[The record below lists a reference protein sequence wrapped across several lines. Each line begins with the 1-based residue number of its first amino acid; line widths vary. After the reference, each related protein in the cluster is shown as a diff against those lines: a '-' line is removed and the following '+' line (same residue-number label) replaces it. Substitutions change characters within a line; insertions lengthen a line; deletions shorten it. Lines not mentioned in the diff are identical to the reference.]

1 MSIIVPLE
9 GFGGGSNPLNFK
21 VVGNPQPSNPA
32 ENTIWVN
39 TIVDITS
46 WHFGAEEP
54 NVYNIQP
61 IADSDPWN
69 LTCPDDPKAGKI
81 INFTIPKTVSGT
93 LEAIRLYHAGKDKMY
108 CVRQFDGS
116 VAAAW
121 PAGAKVSVMLS
132 DETYK
137 IGDWVGNGTARILAW
152 EEYYHKEGTVWI
164 LTGTSSS
171 TAFNALKKNGITVYP
186 ISAKQYVGGAWLDKT
201 AKSYQGGA
209 WTEWWNGVL
218 FENADQYED
227 ITGGWVKGTSY
238 GNAGTTATIDDTGI
252 KLSTVS
258 GSFINV
264 ETVNKIDLSGHST
277 LHVDATVTSRTSS
290 SANYLW
296 LAYTESS
303 GQAIHDS
310 AAVPKASA
318 KVTALGNVTL
328 SLDVSTVDGEYFVV
342 FGASVGGMGVTV
354 NKIWLE

>member
-1 MSIIVPLE
+1 MIFNVS
-9 GFGGGSNPLNFK
+9 GGGGTALNFR
-21 VVGNPQPSNPA
+21 VVGGTTAPTNPA
-32 ENTIWVN
+32 ENCIWVN
-39 TIVDITS
+39 TDTPITS
-46 WHFGAEEP
+46 WIFYATEPSPAE
-54 NVYNIQP
+54 
-61 IADSDPWN
+61 
-69 LTCPDDPKAGKI
+69 AGK
-81 INFTIPKTVSGT
+81 
-93 LEAIRLYHAGKDKMY
+93 
-108 CVRQFDGS
+108 
-116 VAAAW
+116 
-121 PAGAKVSVMLS
+121 
-132 DETYK
+132 
-137 IGDWVGNGTARILAW
+137 
-152 EEYYHKEGTVWI
+152 VWI
-164 LTGTSSS
+164 STGTSS
-171 TAFNALKKNGITVYP
+171 TVEFNALKKNGIQVYP

-227 ITGGWVKGTSY
+227 ITGGWVKGASY

-277 LHVDATVTSRTSS
+277 LYVDATVTSRTSS

>member
-1 MSIIVPLE
+1 MIMNMV
-9 GFGGGSNPLNFK
+9 GGGGAGLNFK
-21 VVGNPQPSNPA
+21 IVGGTVQPENPK
-32 ENTIWVN
+32 ENTILVDTDT
-39 TIVDITS
+39 TITGWS
-46 WHFGAEEP
+46 FSAA
-54 NVYNIQP
+54 QP
-61 IADSDPWN
+61 ENP
-69 LTCPDDPKAGKI
+69 T
-81 INFTIPKTVSGT
+81 
-93 LEAIRLYHAGKDKMY
+93 
-108 CVRQFDGS
+108 
-116 VAAAW
+116 
-121 PAGAKVSVMLS
+121 
-132 DETYK
+132 
-137 IGDWVGNGTARILAW
+137 
-152 EEYYHKEGTVWI
+152 EGMVWFV
-164 LTGTSSS
+164 TGTSS
-171 TAFNALKKNGITVYP
+171 AVEFNALKRNGIHVYP
-186 ISAKQYVGGAWLDKT
+186 ISAKQYVDGAWLDKT

-227 ITGGWVKGTSY
+227 ITGGWVKGASY

-264 ETVNKIDLSGHST
+264 ETVNKIDLSGRST

-328 SLDVSTVDGEYFVV
+328 SLDVSTADGEYFVV

>member
-1 MSIIVPLE
+1 MI
-9 GFGGGSNPLNFK
+9 FNMTAGGGAGLNFK
-21 VVGNPQPSNPA
+21 VVGNPQPETA
-32 ENTIWVN
+32 KENTIWVN

-69 LTCPDDPKAGKI
+69 LTCPDNPKAGKI
-81 INFTIPKTVSGT
+81 INFTIPKTVSNT

-164 LTGTSSS
+164 LTGTSS
-171 TAFNALKKNGITVYP
+171 AAEFNALKKNSITVYP
-186 ISAKQYVGGAWLDKT
+186 ISAKQYVSGAWVTKT
-201 AKSYQGGA
+201 AKSYQDGA

-227 ITGGWVKGTSY
+227 ITGGWVKGYSY

-258 GSFINV
+258 GSQITV
-264 ETVNKIDLSGHST
+264 ETAKKVKLSGYST
-277 LHVDATVTSRTSS
+277 LHANATVTSRTSS

-296 LAYTESS
+296 LACPESS
-303 GQAIHDS
+303 GMALVDNTSILTKTS
-310 AAVPKASA
+310 T
-318 KVTALGNVTL
+318 KVSALGEFEL
-328 SLDVSTVDGEYFVV
+328 SLDVSAVDGECFVA